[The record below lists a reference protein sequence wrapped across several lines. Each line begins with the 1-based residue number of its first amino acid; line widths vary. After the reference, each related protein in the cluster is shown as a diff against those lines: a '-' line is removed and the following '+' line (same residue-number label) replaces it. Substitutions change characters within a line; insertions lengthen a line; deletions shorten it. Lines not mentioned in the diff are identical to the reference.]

1 MRLTDFYEIKKE
13 KKVLYQDFYVESY
26 LFQYFAS
33 IGISVVIIEDTQDL
47 LEEEQKLLEASIFFY
62 KKI

>member
-33 IGISVVIIEDTQDL
+33 TGISVVIIEDTQDL